1 MCYNNYD
8 KTQNKDKNMKIAF
21 EKCQNVRD
29 LGGLKTEDGRKIK
42 AKRVLRTGNLSLITE
57 NDIAHFKSL
66 DLRLV
71 MPDGSET
78 NQP

>member
-1 MCYNNYD
+1 
-8 KTQNKDKNMKIAF
+8 MKIAF